1 MKPQAQRTIEQSLD
15 PEKQAKLL
23 IEKERKIM
31 KGLKIM
37 LNWIKNNRGSISF
50 VLTLVATICGYLIP
64 EYGDLWIVGELK
76 MLPLITGAISLV
88 LGVKS
93 FPISSSEKQE
103 LWNKATEVLK
113 GSKATAEEKEKA
125 KDIKYFKDEI
135 KVLEKELKII
145 EKENAKAIEEFARAN
160 KYGLSISHD
169 LRKTYD
175 EYVMAK
181 SSRENA
187 KKQLE
192 EKLALLEK

>member
-1 MKPQAQRTIEQSLD
+1 
-15 PEKQAKLL
+15 
-23 IEKERKIM
+23 
-31 KGLKIM
+31 M
-37 LNWIKNNRGSISF
+37 LPLTLNLVSF
-50 VLTLVATICGYLIP
+50 VLGIKC
-64 EYGDLWIVGELK
+64 
-76 MLPLITGAISLV
+76 
-88 LGVKS
+88 
-93 FPISSSEKQE
+93 FPMSSSEKQE
-103 LWNKATEVLK
+103 AWNSVTAAVTS
-113 GSKATAEEKEKA
+113 SKATPEEKEKA